1 MHDELARFRETL
13 SGKDAIIFDKRMVA
27 EDPLTLQEL
36 GNEFGVS
43 RERVR
48 QLESRISGKLRTFL
62 KDSLGE
68 AFEVDH

>member
-1 MHDELARFRETL
+1 MGRRAMEDRVRLV
-13 SGKDAIIFDKRMVA
+13 DVA
-27 EDPLTLQEL
+27 PE
-36 GNEFGVS
+36 